1 MWLKLQGFLL
11 KHSAL
16 MTKENPKT
24 VSQSLSII
32 VPQQNHTKDEA
43 VKTAQQELISMQL
56 PPCLQLQIIKV

>member
-1 MWLKLQGFLL
+1 
-11 KHSAL
+11 